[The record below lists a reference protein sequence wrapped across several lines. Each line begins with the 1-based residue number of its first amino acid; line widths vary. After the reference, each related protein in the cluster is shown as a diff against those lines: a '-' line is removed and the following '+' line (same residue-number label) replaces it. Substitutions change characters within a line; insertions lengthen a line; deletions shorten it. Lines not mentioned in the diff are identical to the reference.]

1 MVVQHVAGPPALPDV
16 AGPPAPPDRG
26 GPGGPFPPVES
37 VSAYWRFHEAV
48 ARARL
53 VAWLPQPGQPGPDQ
67 HKNQRERLIVDV
79 SGPRAD
85 SAEIAAMAGHSVIRV
100 LDGEPEAPPA
110 RPGRLRT
117 LIGDTAQLDF
127 LPEACADGV
136 IAFDRALSTHLAAEA
151 MVAEI
156 TRILRPGG
164 RVLACVDSLVLGMAM
179 LAEQHQWANLVD
191 LPNAEVVL
199 VPWPDGSISRC
210 YGPDHLQE
218 LFSGAGLTLNWVR
231 PLTVF
236 SQSMVTY
243 ALRQRPGSMAALVR
257 AELGARPDDS
267 FGAQLMVS
275 ATRLL
280 PPAPASVLGLALN
293 TPGGIGQRLEPALGD
308 IVPAVDALPV
318 APGLDPGQRGQ
329 HPLPLPAGGVQYRL
343 GPVVLRQAGTS
354 VGQIRSRA
362 DQRFGTRQI
371 RNRPVQLVTHL
382 LQALAENGDVHSS
395 PRLPWAAA

>member
-16 AGPPAPPDRG
+16 AGPPAPPD
-26 GPGGPFPPVES
+26 S

-53 VAWLPQPGQPGPDQ
+53 VAWLPQPGQPGPGQ

-85 SAEIAAMAGHSVIRV
+85 SAEIAAIAGHPVIRV

-117 LIGDTAQLDF
+117 LIGDTARLDF
-127 LPEACADGV
+127 LPEDCADGV

-308 IVPAVDALPV
+308 IVPAVDAMAV
-318 APGLDPGQRGQ
+318 ALGLDPGQRREY
-329 HPLPLPAGGVQYRL
+329 PLPLPAGGVQYRL
-343 GPVVLRQAGTS
+343 GPVVLRQAGAS

-362 DQRFGTRQI
+362 DQRFRARQI